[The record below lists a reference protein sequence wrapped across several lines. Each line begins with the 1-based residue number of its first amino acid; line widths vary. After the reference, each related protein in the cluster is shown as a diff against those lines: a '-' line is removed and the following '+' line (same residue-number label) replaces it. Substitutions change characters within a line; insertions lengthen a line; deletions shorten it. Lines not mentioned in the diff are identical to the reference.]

1 MSYPVGKMRDM
12 TAELVVPAL
21 AELRRRRSVK
31 WRTFPDDV
39 LPLFVA
45 ESDYDLAPPVAEA
58 VQAAIRLSDTG
69 YAAPGAELGK
79 AYSGFAER
87 RWGWTVDPEQVT
99 AVPDVEIGVIE
110 LLRVLTRPGDAV
122 AISPP
127 VYPPFFDW
135 APESGARLLEV
146 PLARDDDG
154 YRLDLAAIE
163 AAFATHP
170 AVYLLC
176 NPQNPVGRVHTAD
189 ELAELV
195 RLATAY
201 RVVIVSDEIHA
212 PLVLPGA
219 TFTPLLS
226 VPGAAGIAVSVVSAS
241 KAFNL
246 AGLKCAAV
254 VTAGRR
260 MATAVERFPRDM
272 DGRTGHLGVIASVAA
287 FTDGDPWL
295 AALLHTLDA
304 RRTQLGALLRDRLP
318 AISWVPSQATYLAW
332 LDCSALGPDAREV
345 FLSRGRVAVEPGLRF
360 GAVGAGHVRFNFGTS
375 PSIVDDAVARMAAAV
390 AG

>member
-1 MSYPVGKMRDM
+1 
-12 TAELVVPAL
+12 
-21 AELRRRRSVK
+21 
-31 WRTFPDDV
+31 
-39 LPLFVA
+39 
-45 ESDYDLAPPVAEA
+45 
-58 VQAAIRLSDTG
+58 
-69 YAAPGAELGK
+69 
-79 AYSGFAER
+79 
-87 RWGWTVDPEQVT
+87 
-99 AVPDVEIGVIE
+99 
-110 LLRVLTRPGDAV
+110 
-122 AISPP
+122 
-127 VYPPFFDW
+127 
-135 APESGARLLEV
+135 
-146 PLARDDDG
+146 
-154 YRLDLAAIE
+154 
-163 AAFATHP
+163 
-170 AVYLLC
+170 
-176 NPQNPVGRVHTAD
+176 
-189 ELAELV
+189 
-195 RLATAY
+195 LATAY